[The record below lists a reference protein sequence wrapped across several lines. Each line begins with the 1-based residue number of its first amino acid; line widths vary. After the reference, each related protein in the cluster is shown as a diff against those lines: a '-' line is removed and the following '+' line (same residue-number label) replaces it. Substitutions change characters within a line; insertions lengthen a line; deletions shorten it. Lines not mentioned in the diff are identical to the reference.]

1 MNILASRLDRIQPS
15 PTIAMSIKARELKA
29 AGKDIIELAA
39 GEPDFPTPSH
49 IIEAAEEAM
58 SRCET
63 KYTDP
68 DGTPALKQAV
78 CDKFKRDNN
87 LEYVTSQVTIG
98 TGGKQVLY
106 NALMATLNEGDEVII
121 PAPYWVSYPDMVL
134 LAEGTP
140 KIVECPLDKNFIL
153 QPEDLDRAITPKT
166 KWIILNSPSNP
177 TGSGYTWDDMKKI
190 TDVLIRHPN
199 IWVMTDDMYEHLVYD
214 DFKFCTPAEV
224 EPELYS
230 RTLTVNG
237 MSKAFCMTGWRIG
250 YAAGPENLITAI
262 RKIQSQSTSN
272 PSSISQA
279 ASVAALNGP
288 MDFLAKNN
296 EVFKQRRDLVCSM
309 LNQASG
315 ITCPTPDGAFYVYPS
330 CAGLIGKKTP
340 DGKVLKSDEDVVSY
354 FLETEGIAAV
364 HGAAFGL
371 SPHFRIS
378 YATST
383 EALEDACQRIQRA
396 CTALSY

>member
-1 MNILASRLDRIQPS
+1 MNILASRLNRIQPS
-15 PTIAMSIKARELKA
+15 PTIAMSIKARELMA
-29 AGKDIIELAA
+29 EGKDIIELAA

-58 SRCET
+58 SRGET

-140 KIVECPLDKNFIL
+140 KIVECPLDRNFIL
-153 QPEDLDRAITPKT
+153 QPEDLERAITPKT

-396 CTALSY
+396 CTALS

>member
-1 MNILASRLDRIQPS
+1 
-15 PTIAMSIKARELKA
+15 
-29 AGKDIIELAA
+29 
-39 GEPDFPTPSH
+39 
-49 IIEAAEEAM
+49 
-58 SRCET
+58 
-63 KYTDP
+63 
-68 DGTPALKQAV
+68 
-78 CDKFKRDNN
+78 
-87 LEYVTSQVTIG
+87 
-98 TGGKQVLY
+98 
-106 NALMATLNEGDEVII
+106 
-121 PAPYWVSYPDMVL
+121 
-134 LAEGTP
+134 
-140 KIVECPLDKNFIL
+140 
-153 QPEDLDRAITPKT
+153 
-166 KWIILNSPSNP
+166 
-177 TGSGYTWDDMKKI
+177 MKKI

-340 DGKVLKSDEDVVSY
+340 DGKVLKSDEDVVTY

-396 CTALSY
+396 CTALS

>member
-1 MNILASRLDRIQPS
+1 MDILASRLDRIQPS

-58 SRCET
+58 SRGET

-153 QPEDLDRAITPKT
+153 QPEDLERAITPKT

-177 TGSGYTWDDMKKI
+177 TGSGYTWEDMKKI
-190 TDVLIRHPN
+190 TDVLIRYPN

-224 EPELYS
+224 EPELYF

-279 ASVAALNGP
+279 ASVVALNGP
-288 MDFLAKNN
+288 MDFLTKNN

-309 LNQASG
+309 LNQATG

-330 CAGLIGKKTP
+330 CAGLIGTKTP
-340 DGKVLKSDEDVVSY
+340 DGKVLKSDEDVVTY

-396 CTALSY
+396 CSALS

>member
-1 MNILASRLDRIQPS
+1 MNIIASRLDRIQPS

-58 SRCET
+58 SRGET

-153 QPEDLDRAITPKT
+153 QSEDLEQAITPKT

-177 TGSGYTWDDMKKI
+177 TGSGYTWEDMKKI
-190 TDVLIRHPN
+190 TDVLIRYPN

-224 EPELYS
+224 EPELYF

-279 ASVAALNGP
+279 ASVVALNGP
-288 MDFLAKNN
+288 MDFLTKNN

-309 LNQASG
+309 LNQATG

-330 CAGLIGKKTP
+330 CAGLIGTKTP
-340 DGKVLKSDEDVVSY
+340 DGKVLKSDEDVVTY

-396 CTALSY
+396 CTALS

>member
-1 MNILASRLDRIQPS
+1 MNILASRLNRIQPS

-29 AGKDIIELAA
+29 EGKDIIELAA

-58 SRCET
+58 SRGET

-153 QPEDLDRAITPKT
+153 QPEDLERAITPKT

-296 EVFKQRRDLVCSM
+296 EVFKLRRDLVCSM

-396 CTALSY
+396 CTALS

>member
-1 MNILASRLDRIQPS
+1 MNILASRLNRIQPS

-29 AGKDIIELAA
+29 EGKDIIELAA

-58 SRCET
+58 SRGET

-153 QPEDLDRAITPKT
+153 QPEDLERAITPKT

-190 TDVLIRHPN
+190 TDVLIRHPK

-340 DGKVLKSDEDVVSY
+340 DGKVLKSDEDVVTY

-396 CTALSY
+396 CTALS

>member
-1 MNILASRLDRIQPS
+1 MNILASRLNRIQPS

-29 AGKDIIELAA
+29 EGKDIIELAA

-58 SRCET
+58 SRGET

-190 TDVLIRHPN
+190 TDVLIHHPN

>member
-1 MNILASRLDRIQPS
+1 MNILASRLNRIQPS

-29 AGKDIIELAA
+29 EGKDIIELAA

-58 SRCET
+58 SRGET

-153 QPEDLDRAITPKT
+153 QPEDLERAITPKT

-190 TDVLIRHPN
+190 TDVLIRHPK

-262 RKIQSQSTSN
+262 RKIQSQSPSN

-340 DGKVLKSDEDVVSY
+340 DGKVLKSDEDVVTY

-396 CTALSY
+396 CTALS

>member
-1 MNILASRLDRIQPS
+1 
-15 PTIAMSIKARELKA
+15 MSIKARELKA
-29 AGKDIIELAA
+29 EGKDIIELAA

-58 SRCET
+58 SRGET

-140 KIVECPLDKNFIL
+140 KIVECPLDRNFIL
-153 QPEDLDRAITPKT
+153 QPEDLERAITPKT

-396 CTALSY
+396 CTALS

>member
-1 MNILASRLDRIQPS
+1 MNILASRLNRIQPS

-29 AGKDIIELAA
+29 EGKDIIELAA
-39 GEPDFPTPSH
+39 GEPDFPTPFH
-49 IIEAAEEAM
+49 IIKAAEEAM
-58 SRCET
+58 SRGET

-153 QPEDLDRAITPKT
+153 QPEDLERAITPKT

-190 TDVLIRHPN
+190 TDVLIRHPK

-330 CAGLIGKKTP
+330 CAGLIGKTTP
-340 DGKVLKSDEDVVSY
+340 DGKVLKSDEDVVTY

-396 CTALSY
+396 CTALS

>member
-1 MNILASRLDRIQPS
+1 MNILASRLNRIQPS

-29 AGKDIIELAA
+29 EGKDIIELAA

-58 SRCET
+58 SRGET

-106 NALMATLNEGDEVII
+106 NAFMATLNEGDEVII

-153 QPEDLDRAITPKT
+153 QPEDLERAITPKT

-340 DGKVLKSDEDVVSY
+340 DGKVLKSDEDVVTY

-396 CTALSY
+396 CTALS

>member
-1 MNILASRLDRIQPS
+1 MNILASRLNRIQPS

-29 AGKDIIELAA
+29 EGKDIIELAA

-58 SRCET
+58 SRGET

-153 QPEDLDRAITPKT
+153 QPEDLERAITPKT

-190 TDVLIRHPN
+190 TDVLNRHPN

-340 DGKVLKSDEDVVSY
+340 DGKVLKSDEDVVTY

-396 CTALSY
+396 CTALS

>member
-1 MNILASRLDRIQPS
+1 MNILASRLNRIQPS

-29 AGKDIIELAA
+29 EGKDIIELAA

-58 SRCET
+58 SRGET

-153 QPEDLDRAITPKT
+153 QPEDLERAITPKT

-190 TDVLIRHPN
+190 TDVLIRHPD

-340 DGKVLKSDEDVVSY
+340 DGKVLKSDEDVVTY

-396 CTALSY
+396 CTALS

>member
-1 MNILASRLDRIQPS
+1 MNILASRLNRIQPS

-29 AGKDIIELAA
+29 EGKDIIELAA

-58 SRCET
+58 SRGET

-78 CDKFKRDNN
+78 CNKFKRDNN

-153 QPEDLDRAITPKT
+153 QPEDLERAITPKT

-190 TDVLIRHPN
+190 TDVLIRHPK

-340 DGKVLKSDEDVVSY
+340 DGKVLKSDEDVVTY

-396 CTALSY
+396 CTALS

>member
-1 MNILASRLDRIQPS
+1 MNILASRLNRIQPS

-29 AGKDIIELAA
+29 EGKDIIELAA

-58 SRCET
+58 SRGET

-106 NALMATLNEGDEVII
+106 NALMATLNEGDELII

-134 LAEGTP
+134 LAEGIP

-153 QPEDLDRAITPKT
+153 QPEDLERAITPKT

-396 CTALSY
+396 CTALS

>member
-1 MNILASRLDRIQPS
+1 MNILASRLNRIQPS

-29 AGKDIIELAA
+29 EGKDIIELAA

-49 IIEAAEEAM
+49 IIKAAEDAM
-58 SRCET
+58 SRGET

-87 LEYVTSQVTIG
+87 LEYITSQVTIG

-153 QPEDLDRAITPKT
+153 QPEDLERAITPKT

-340 DGKVLKSDEDVVSY
+340 DGKLLKSDEDVVTY

-396 CTALSY
+396 CTALS

>member
-1 MNILASRLDRIQPS
+1 MNILASRLNRIQPS

-29 AGKDIIELAA
+29 EGKDIIELAA

-58 SRCET
+58 SRGET

-153 QPEDLDRAITPKT
+153 QPEDLERAITPKT

-396 CTALSY
+396 CSALS

>member
-1 MNILASRLDRIQPS
+1 MNILASRLNRIQPS

-29 AGKDIIELAA
+29 EGKDIIELAA

-58 SRCET
+58 SRGET

-153 QPEDLDRAITPKT
+153 QPEDLERAITPKT

-177 TGSGYTWDDMKKI
+177 TGSGYTWEDMKKI
-190 TDVLIRHPN
+190 TDVLIRYPN

-224 EPELYS
+224 EPELYF

-279 ASVAALNGP
+279 ASVVALNGP
-288 MDFLAKNN
+288 MDFLTKNN
-296 EVFKQRRDLVCSM
+296 EVFKLRRDLVCSM

-340 DGKVLKSDEDVVSY
+340 DGKVLKSDEDVVTY

-396 CTALSY
+396 CTALN

>member
-1 MNILASRLDRIQPS
+1 MNILASRLNRIQPS

-29 AGKDIIELAA
+29 EGKDIIELAA
-39 GEPDFPTPSH
+39 GEPDFPTPFH
-49 IIEAAEEAM
+49 IIKAAEEAM
-58 SRCET
+58 SRGET

-153 QPEDLDRAITPKT
+153 QPEDLERAITPKT

-340 DGKVLKSDEDVVSY
+340 DGRVLKSDEDVVSY

-396 CTALSY
+396 CTALS

>member
-1 MNILASRLDRIQPS
+1 MNILASRLNRIQPS

-29 AGKDIIELAA
+29 EGKDIIELAA

-49 IIEAAEEAM
+49 IIKAAEDAM
-58 SRCET
+58 SRGET

-87 LEYVTSQVTIG
+87 LEYITSQVTIG

-153 QPEDLDRAITPKT
+153 QPEDLERAITPKT

-190 TDVLIRHPN
+190 TDVLVRYPN

-288 MDFLAKNN
+288 MDFLSKNN

-340 DGKVLKSDEDVVSY
+340 DGKVLKSDEDVVAY

-396 CTALSY
+396 CTALS